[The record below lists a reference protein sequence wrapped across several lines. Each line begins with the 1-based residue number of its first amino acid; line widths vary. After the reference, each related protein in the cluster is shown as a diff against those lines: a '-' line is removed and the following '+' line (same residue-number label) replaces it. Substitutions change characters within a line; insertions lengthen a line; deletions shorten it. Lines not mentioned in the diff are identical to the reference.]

1 MVGKNAASIFFL
13 FCFTA
18 TGWLAQADSTPR
30 ELHAGDRT
38 PRWIAAAPA
47 AVTWKQCR
55 RQSESWHHSQE
66 AVRIA
71 DNVLLHQHDDGGW
84 PKNTDMAAILTD
96 REKDELRKRKTNIQE
111 STIDNGATYTPMIFL
126 AKMFNAVHLER
137 YKSSFSK
144 GLDFLLD
151 IQYENGGWPQFPH
164 RRGYFS
170 HITFND
176 NAMIGVMNLLRDIL
190 DRDEYAFVDP
200 SQKNRAE
207 KALQKGVACIL
218 KCQIQVDGERT
229 VWCAQHDENNLQ
241 PAPARTYEKIS
252 LSGSESVGI
261 VRFLMGI
268 ENPSPEVID
277 AVQSA
282 VRWFQKVQLTGVKQV
297 MKPDPSLPRGYD
309 KIVVSDDAA
318 PPLWARFYEIGANR
332 PIFCGRD
339 GVVKYA
345 LAEIEHER
353 RVGYGWYTDA
363 PSDLLNRDYPEWQK
377 KIEALRSR

>member
-1 MVGKNAASIFFL
+1 MRRMIAASIL
-13 FCFTA
+13 LWLCPAT
-18 TGWLAQADSTPR
+18 TGWFVQADSTHQN
-30 ELHAGDRT
+30 LYASDGASQWIVST
-38 PRWIAAAPA
+38 PASI
-47 AVTWKQCR
+47 TWKQCR
-55 RQSESWHHSQE
+55 RQSDSWHHSQE

-71 DNVLLHQHDDGGW
+71 DNVLLYQHNDGGW
-84 PKNTDMAAILTD
+84 PKNTDMAAILTEH
-96 REKDELRKRKTNIQE
+96 EKDELRKRKTNIQE
-111 STIDNGATYTPMIFL
+111 STIDNGATCTPMLFL
-126 AKMFNAVHLER
+126 AKMYNAVHLER
-137 YKSSFSK
+137 YQSSFLK

-164 RRGYFS
+164 RRGYYS

-176 NAMIGVMNLLRDIL
+176 NAMISVMNLLRDIVE
-190 DRDEYAFVDP
+190 RDAYAFVDP
-200 SQKNRAE
+200 SRKNRAE

-218 KCQIQVDGERT
+218 KCQVLVDGERT

-268 ENPSPEVID
+268 KNPSPEVID

-297 MKPDPSLPRGYD
+297 RKPDPSLPRGYD
-309 KIVVSDDAA
+309 NIVVSDPTA
-318 PPLWARFYEIGANR
+318 PPLWARFYEIETNR

-353 RVGYGWYTDA
+353 RVGYSWYTDA
-363 PSDLLNRDYPEWQK
+363 PADLLNRDYPAWQK
-377 KIEALRSR
+377 RIESLRSR